1 MISESVTQSELYK
14 RNLGREPEQAN
25 NELKTV
31 AQLKSGIGVRSA
43 SIGATRGC
51 LEFKIEAR
59 ALIRVVKVGYRA
71 LRQEEEKDTVD
82 RIRTHGNV
90 SGFWGSLV
98 PSLPRTKRSTRSD
111 PAGTAGLVILNKYLS
126 AARFILR
133 SEEIDRK
140 GSKTKAYI
148 LTGCG
153 RRESNPGLP
162 PSTYSW
168 HNVGGMHRAPR
179 PRFNRSAHM
188 PRRIPSLLNHPH
200 VEHPGEQ
207 TVSTTT
213 YTHHARDR
221 VGDGGHQLGIAIIAP
236 ALVHEA
242 ARETRSRLPVDEP

>member
-1 MISESVTQSELYK
+1 MDREAVFSRPRVGKTSTVVDIAGCSDVEAIKWHSAPESAEGLIFRMILELGTQCE
-14 RNLGREPEQAN
+14 R
-25 NELKTV
+25 
-31 AQLKSGIGVRSA
+31 
-43 SIGATRGC
+43 
-51 LEFKIEAR
+51 
-59 ALIRVVKVGYRA
+59 
-71 LRQEEEKDTVD
+71 RQEEEKDTVD
-82 RIRTHGNV
+82 RIRTPGNV

-98 PSLPRTKRSTRSD
+98 PSLPRTKRR
-111 PAGTAGLVILNKYLS
+111 S

-200 VEHPGEQ
+200 VERPGDQ